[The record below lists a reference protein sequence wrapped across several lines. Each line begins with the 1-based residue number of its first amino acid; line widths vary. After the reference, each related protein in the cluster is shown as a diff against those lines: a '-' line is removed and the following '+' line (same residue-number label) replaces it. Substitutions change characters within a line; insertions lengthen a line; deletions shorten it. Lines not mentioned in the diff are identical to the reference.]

1 MAHKKFT
8 VEHYKEELDYYKSE
22 LECNVLAEMSF
33 EEFESEPEV
42 LRKSDSDSII
52 EYVVRNYNL
61 VNISDSLERYI
72 NYERFIEALGTE
84 KESFADKLR
93 KMVMEEYHNQRDH
106 WIEELIKYI
115 NSPDS
120 TIEEKETAK
129 LLIEDCSS
137 LLIYLNNAYNL
148 WLDKKYDRGS
158 VMRLITNPDK
168 LKSFIT
174 ENTALL
180 DVLTKT
186 ILENVDGTENKK
198 ECSEDGLLVDATI

>member
-61 VNISDSLERYI
+61 GNISDSLERYI
-72 NYERFIEALGTE
+72 NYERFIEALGAE

-93 KMVMEEYHNQRDH
+93 KMVMDEYHNQRDQ

-120 TIEEKETAK
+120 STEEKETAK

-137 LLIYLNNAYNL
+137 LLIYL
-148 WLDKKYDRGS
+148 G
-158 VMRLITNPDK
+158 LIRNMTG
-168 LKSFIT
+168 
-174 ENTALL
+174 
-180 DVLTKT
+180 V
-186 ILENVDGTENKK
+186 V
-198 ECSEDGLLVDATI
+198 